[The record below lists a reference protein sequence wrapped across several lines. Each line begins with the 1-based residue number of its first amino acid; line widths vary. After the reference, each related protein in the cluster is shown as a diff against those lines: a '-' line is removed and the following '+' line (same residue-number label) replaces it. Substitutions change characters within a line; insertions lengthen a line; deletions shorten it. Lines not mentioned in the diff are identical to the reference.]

1 MIHPILDEYYV
12 YNPYHSRSSK
22 FAVEK
27 GLVTNEKVATP
38 RPASPI
44 ATPGLLPEDIKKHI
58 APSKVQQENI
68 FRGLN
73 PEMHSSLSIRT
84 LPSDQSLRSHAENS
98 GNSLLDIRRIMPL
111 PVRDPAR
118 PQEQGNTKKKR
129 RSIFATEP
137 VVQAEPEPEHI
148 EQIEQSAT
156 SERTNYGDPA
166 KIARFFPELNLS

>member
-12 YNPYHSRSSK
+12 CNPYHCRSSN

-27 GLVTNEKVATP
+27 GLVTNEKGTTP
-38 RPASPI
+38 RTASPI
-44 ATPGLLPEDIKKHI
+44 TASGLLPEDFKKHI
-58 APSKVQQENI
+58 TLPKMQQENI
-68 FRGLN
+68 FRNLT
-73 PEMHSSLSIRT
+73 PEMHGTLSIRT

-98 GNSLLDIRRIMPL
+98 GNAILDVRRVMPL

-129 RSIFATEP
+129 RSIVATEP

-148 EQIEQSAT
+148 ELSAT